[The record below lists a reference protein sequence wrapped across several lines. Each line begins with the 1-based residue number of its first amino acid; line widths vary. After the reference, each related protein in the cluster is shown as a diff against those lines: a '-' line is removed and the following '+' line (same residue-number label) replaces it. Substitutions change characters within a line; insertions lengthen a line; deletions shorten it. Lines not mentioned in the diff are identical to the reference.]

1 MTTTDRSRDRDI
13 LKLAIPA
20 LGALA
25 AEPTYL
31 LVDTAIIGHLGTTQL
46 AALALSSAFLMSAFW
61 IFNFLAYGST
71 SQISRLHGSGDNDQV
86 GVIVAQG
93 LWLAL
98 GIGLGLVIFGELFT
112 PQIISLMQGTG
123 AVADKAETY
132 MRISFLGAPFV
143 MIVLAGEG
151 WARGVQK
158 MSVPLKILIASNIV
172 NVILELWFVYGLD
185 WDIAGSAWG
194 TVIAQAGAAG
204 AFGLV
209 LLRAAKGHLEI
220 VWAKMRPLLQV
231 GRNLMIRTGSILA
244 TFVIITAL
252 LASRGEAGLAANQ
265 VLQQLDVFIA
275 LALDSIAVAAQAL
288 IGSRLGA
295 SDIGDA
301 REYAKRVTRLCVYAG
316 IGVAAI
322 LAIGH
327 TLIPKAFTSDAAVLA
342 QVARVWWLFCLFNLF
357 SAVVF
362 GWDGVLM
369 GAGDMRFLM
378 WGMLAAAVACLTTA
392 VILIG
397 NGHGI
402 VGAWIAFTVLN
413 GVRFLTNA
421 WRVSSNRWAVP
432 GASPA

>member
-1 MTTTDRSRDRDI
+1 VPATARSRDRDI

-31 LVDTAIIGHLGTTQL
+31 LVDTAIVGHLGTTQL

-61 IFNFLAYGST
+61 VFNFLAYGST
-71 SQISRLHGSGDNDQV
+71 AQISRLHGSGDDEQI

-98 GIGLGLVIFGELFT
+98 GIGFALVILGELFT

-123 AVADKAETY
+123 EVAVKAETY

-158 MSVPLKILIASNIV
+158 MSVPLKILIVSNIV
-172 NVILELWFVYGLD
+172 NVVLELVFVFGLD

-194 TVIAQAGAAG
+194 TVIAQAGAAA
-204 AFGLV
+204 AFGVV
-209 LLRAAKGHLEI
+209 LLRAAKGQLEI
-220 VWAKMRPLLQV
+220 VWAKMKPLLQV
-231 GRNLMIRTGSILA
+231 GRDLMIRTGSILA

-252 LASRGEAGLAANQ
+252 LASKGEAGLAANQ

-275 LALDSIAVAAQAL
+275 LALDSIAVAAQSL
-288 IGSRLGA
+288 VGSRLGA
-295 SDIGDA
+295 FEVEDA
-301 REYAKRVTRLCVYAG
+301 REYARRVTRMCAYAG
-316 IGVAAI
+316 VAVAAI

-327 TLIPKAFTSDAAVLA
+327 TLIPQAFTNDAAVLA
-342 QVARVWWLFCLFNLF
+342 QVARVWWLFCFFNLF
-357 SAVVF
+357 SALVF

-378 WGMLAAAVACLTTA
+378 WGMLAGAVVCLSIA
-392 VILIG
+392 FVLIG

-402 VGAWIAFTVLN
+402 VGAWVAFTALN
-413 GVRFLTNA
+413 GVRFLTNG
-421 WRVSSNRWAVP
+421 WRVRGNRWAVP
-432 GASPA
+432 GAAAA